1 MSLIENLFSDQ
12 FMPHGYCYM
21 WAPEVLWTHVLS
33 DALIAISYFSI
44 PLSLVAL
51 LKKRGDIKFSNVFY
65 LFSAFIFLC
74 GVTHIFSIITVW
86 HGTYGLSGIAKIAT
100 AIVSFFTAVAVWR
113 LIPVAVAI
121 PSQKQLER
129 QVAER
134 TRELEQKTARL
145 ELVLG
150 KISPAVIGVDGY
162 GRIKL
167 VNPAAT
173 GLFGYSEAEL
183 IGQPVEILVPAN
195 VRERHPSHR
204 AVFYSDMKSRPM
216 GQGRELYAERKDGSH
231 FPVEIGLTAVEDDPE
246 LVVIATIVDV
256 SERVKVAS
264 ERRRLIATIEAVDDG
279 IFSVDM
285 MGTIETWTP
294 GAETIFGMGQ
304 EKAIGWPASILLPGK
319 DGKKG
324 DIAAILDSVEKGH
337 SVRHHEL
344 RYKHPDGHEA
354 DISMS
359 FSPIRN
365 SRGVVTGAAVV
376 AQDVTEAKQARE
388 AQKLLNEKL
397 ARSNEALDQFVYIAA
412 HDLKE
417 PVRGVHNLAS
427 ILLEDCLE
435 ELDEEYQEDLKTIA
449 ELSVRMEHL
458 IDDLREYSRIERR
471 LEKADRCT
479 PHQAIAAVLE
489 EIGPF
494 IKEQNAAVTVKG
506 TLPAGRMSAVCLSTI
521 FRNLITNGIKYNEQE
536 DKIVE
541 IAGEAR
547 DGHIEFRVKDNGIGI
562 APEHRGKVFDMFRR
576 LHGTGAY
583 GGGTGAGLAIV
594 KRVVEHHDGTIT
606 FESEEGKGTEF
617 IIRLPLIA
625 EEESNSNE

>member
-1 MSLIENLFSDQ
+1 M
-12 FMPHGYCYM
+12 
-21 WAPEVLWTHVLS
+21 
-33 DALIAISYFSI
+33 
-44 PLSLVAL
+44 
-51 LKKRGDIKFSNVFY
+51 
-65 LFSAFIFLC
+65 
-74 GVTHIFSIITVW
+74 
-86 HGTYGLSGIAKIAT
+86 
-100 AIVSFFTAVAVWR
+100 
-113 LIPVAVAI
+113 
-121 PSQKQLER
+121 
-129 QVAER
+129 
-134 TRELEQKTARL
+134 
-145 ELVLG
+145 
-150 KISPAVIGVDGY
+150 
-162 GRIKL
+162 
-167 VNPAAT
+167 
-173 GLFGYSEAEL
+173 
-183 IGQPVEILVPAN
+183 
-195 VRERHPSHR
+195 
-204 AVFYSDMKSRPM
+204 
-216 GQGRELYAERKDGSH
+216 
-231 FPVEIGLTAVEDDPE
+231 
-246 LVVIATIVDV
+246 
-256 SERVKVAS
+256 
-264 ERRRLIATIEAVDDG
+264 
-279 IFSVDM
+279 
-285 MGTIETWTP
+285 
-294 GAETIFGMGQ
+294 
-304 EKAIGWPASILLPGK
+304 
-319 DGKKG
+319 
-324 DIAAILDSVEKGH
+324 
-337 SVRHHEL
+337 
-344 RYKHPDGHEA
+344 
-354 DISMS
+354 
-359 FSPIRN
+359 
-365 SRGVVTGAAVV
+365 VTGAAVV

-479 PHQAIAAVLE
+479 PHQAISAVLE
-489 EIGPF
+489 EIDPF

-506 TLPAGRMSAVCLSTI
+506 ALPAGRMSAVCLTTI

-541 IAGEAR
+541 ITGEASAR
-547 DGHIEFRVKDNGIGI
+547 HIEFRVKDNGIGI
-562 APEHRGKVFDMFRR
+562 APEHRTKVFDMFRR

>member
-1 MSLIENLFSDQ
+1 MNLLENLFSDQ

-33 DALIAISYFSI
+33 DALIALAYFSI
-44 PLSLVAL
+44 PLSLVAFI
-51 LKKRGDIKFSNVFY
+51 KRRGDIKFSNVFY

-74 GVTHIFSIITVW
+74 GVTHIFSIVTVW

-100 AIVSFFTAVAVWR
+100 AIVSVFTAIAVWR

-121 PSQKQLER
+121 PSQRQLER
-129 QVAER
+129 QVELR
-134 TRELEQKTARL
+134 TQELEQKSNRL

-167 VNPAAT
+167 VNSAAT
-173 GLFGYSEAEL
+173 ALFGYSEAEL
-183 IGQPVEILVPAN
+183 LDQAVEMLVPESA
-195 VRERHPSHR
+195 RERHPSHR
-204 AVFYSDMKSRPM
+204 AMFYADMKSRPM
-216 GQGRELYAERKDGSH
+216 GRGRELYARRNDGTL

-256 SERVKVAS
+256 SERVKVDS
-264 ERRRLIATIEAVDDG
+264 ERRRLVATIEAVDDA
-279 IFSVDM
+279 IFSLDM
-285 MGTIETWTP
+285 MGTIETWAP
-294 GAETIFGMGQ
+294 GAETMFGVTPA
-304 EKAIGWPASILLPGK
+304 KAVGWPISILLPEG
-319 DGKKG
+319 GEG
-324 DIAAILDSVEKGH
+324 GFNEVLERIERGN
-337 SVRHHEL
+337 SVRHFET
-344 RYKHPDGHEA
+344 RYRRSDGGEI

-365 SRGVVTGAAVV
+365 QRGVVTGAAVV
-376 AQDVTEAKQARE
+376 AQDITEAKKATE
-388 AQKLLNEKL
+388 AQALLNEKL

-427 ILLEDCLE
+427 ILLEDCLDV
-435 ELDEEYQEDLKTIA
+435 LDDEYQEDLKTIA

-471 LEKADRCT
+471 IEKAEMSTTR
-479 PHQAIAAVLE
+479 QAVATVLGELEAFLGDHKAVVQVSE
-489 EIGPF
+489 S
-494 IKEQNAAVTVKG
+494 
-506 TLPAGRMSAVCLSTI
+506 LPLVRLSAVCLTTI
-521 FRNLITNGIKYNEQE
+521 FRNLITNGVKYNDST

-541 IAGEAR
+541 ISGQLT
-547 DGHIEFRVKDNGIGI
+547 GGWVEFRVKDNGIGI
-562 APEHRGKVFDMFRR
+562 APEHQGKVFDMFRR
-576 LHGTGAY
+576 LHGVGVY

-594 KRVVEHHDGTIT
+594 KRVVEHHDGSIT
-606 FESEEGKGTEF
+606 FASEEGKGTEF
-617 IIRLPLIA
+617 IIRLPVAGEGA
-625 EEESNSNE
+625 EESDE